1 MTREMFRPLRAAAVG
16 PEGRHERLEATPEER
31 AALVGRLGLLGL
43 DSLTAEI
50 DLQPAPGGAIRGRG
64 TLRAAVVQEC
74 VVTLE
79 PVPQTVEAPLDW
91 RLLPPGEEPSD
102 ELDDGPDEI
111 EVEADG
117 SYDLGEAL
125 VQDLSLSLDPYPR
138 APGAELPSEAAD
150 RKPSPFDALRALR
163 SIPKPG

>member
-1 MTREMFRPLRAAAVG
+1 MFRPLRPAAVG
-16 PEGRHERLEATPEER
+16 PEGRRERLEATAEER
-31 AALVGRLGLLGL
+31 AALLERLGLLGL

-50 DLQPAPGGAIRGRG
+50 DLHPAPGGAIRGRG

-74 VVTLE
+74 VVTLD
-79 PVPQTVEAPLDW
+79 PVPQVVQAPLDW

-111 EVEADG
+111 EAEPDG
-117 SYDLGEAL
+117 SFDLGEAL

-138 APGAELPSEAAD
+138 SPGAELPSEGTE
-150 RKPSPFDALRALR
+150 RKASPFDALRALR
-163 SIPKPG
+163 GIPKPG